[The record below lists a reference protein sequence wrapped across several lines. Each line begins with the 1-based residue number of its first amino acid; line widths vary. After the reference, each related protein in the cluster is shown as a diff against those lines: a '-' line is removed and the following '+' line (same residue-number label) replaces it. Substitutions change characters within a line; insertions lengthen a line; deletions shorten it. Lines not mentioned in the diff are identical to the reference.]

1 MVSASAALV
10 LVAGISLAYAYV
22 DFDSFNDLTGP
33 NSENESLLEADRDID
48 VDVEDRFDINNDY
61 DTDVIS
67 GENEVEENTFVGD
80 IENGDV
86 DVAISTIGDNFFDG
100 FGFVLPDLSLEDINV
115 NAGNQITGPN
125 SLNRNDI
132 FANLDADI
140 NLENRINVDNDLDL
154 DVVTGNNEIEQNT
167 EVGDVQF
174 GDVDVR
180 ADIGPGVDLNNAFGT
195 IDLGGL
201 TNGEV
206 NADFSNSTTGP
217 KSENINRLEAE
228 TDLDLNL
235 ENKVDIDNDVDL
247 DVESGNN
254 EISENTLVGD
264 IETGDVTVDLMAN

>member
-1 MVSASAALV
+1 MAMTVQQFIELEGNVRHLWDAYFKKKTDLIKPLYNYITDSTAQITDVTMGAPGRMSDWTGS
-10 LVAGISLAYAYV
+10 VAYDTLNIGYSYQVRPDKKSTGIQI
-22 DFDSFNDLTGP
+22 
-33 NSENESLLEADRDID
+33 DRDMW
-48 VDVEDRFDINNDY
+48 EDKEYRGMKTYINNEAY
-61 DTDVIS
+61 
-67 GENEVEENTFVGD
+67 
-80 IENGDV
+80 
-86 DVAISTIGDNFFDG
+86 
-100 FGFVLPDLSLEDINV
+100 
-115 NAGNQITGPN
+115 
-125 SLNRNDI
+125 
-132 FANLDADI
+132 
-140 NLENRINVDNDLDL
+140 
-154 DVVTGNNEIEQNT
+154 
-167 EVGDVQF
+167 
-174 GDVDVR
+174 
-180 ADIGPGVDLNNAFGT
+180 GVDKTLRYDSAIIFNNAFGT